1 MNEPAEIRS
10 EDQLRDDALAI
21 WRAGVEAVRPANLIP
36 QWVTVAGETLLIG
49 DLELS
54 LPEINRIAVVGV
66 GKAGAGMAVALETAL
81 GSDLMVQKQLTGW
94 VNVPAD
100 CLQKTQ
106 RIHLHAARP
115 AGVNEPT
122 AEAVEGTRKILSII
136 SSLQEDDLCLCLIS
150 GGGSAMLEVPIDG
163 FSLEAMISLTRD
175 LSASGAT
182 IQQMNLV
189 RRALSNVKGGG
200 LARACRAGRMIS
212 LVLSD
217 VLGDDLNTIASGPT
231 VPGEDVS
238 VAAIDMLEELGL
250 VDSEQGQRAVA
261 AINKSREEK
270 SAAFSTEVTNLVIGN
285 NATAVDA
292 AGVVAEQLGYSHAM
306 TSAREPEG
314 TAEEVGQH
322 LAKMA
327 SSMRRNFDKTES
339 GPDCLISGGEPVVK
353 LAPKEKRGRGGR
365 NQQLCLA
372 ALDKIEDWNG
382 IAMISGGTDGEDG
395 PTDAAGAIVTES
407 VARDAKEKGL
417 EPSKFLQR
425 NDAYTYFEQ
434 LNGLVKTGPT
444 NTNVCDLRVITI
456 TPRSAWKNTTT
467 DAPHD

>member
-1 MNEPAEIRS
+1 MNRS
-10 EDQLRDDALAI
+10 EQQLRDDALAI

-36 QWVTVAGETLLIG
+36 QWVTAEGETLLIG
-49 DLELS
+49 DLELA
-54 LPEINRIAVVGV
+54 LPDVRRMAVVGV

-81 GSDLMVQKQLTGW
+81 GGQVMEEKQLRGW

-100 CLQKTQ
+100 CVQPTQ
-106 RIHLHAARP
+106 RITLHAARP

-122 AEAVEGTRKILSII
+122 TEAVEGTREILKLV
-136 SSLQEDDLCLCLIS
+136 SSLDEGDLCLCLIS
-150 GGGSAMLEVPIDG
+150 GGGSAMLELPIEG
-163 FSLEAMISLTRD
+163 FPLESMIALTRD

-189 RRALSNVKGGG
+189 RRALSKVKGGG
-200 LARACRAGRMIS
+200 LAQACRAGRMIS

-217 VLGDDLNTIASGPT
+217 VLGDDLNAIASGPT
-231 VPGEDVS
+231 VLGNDES
-238 VAAIDMLEELGL
+238 AEAMAMLEKLELTG
-250 VDSEQGQRAVA
+250 SEHGQRAMHAIKEKDKQKTIEPVA
-261 AINKSREEK
+261 
-270 SAAFSTEVTNLVIGN
+270 EVTNLVIGN

-292 AGVVAEQLGYSHAM
+292 AGFVAEKLGYSHAM

-314 TAEEVGQH
+314 TAEEVGRH

-327 SSMRRNFDKTES
+327 SSMRQNLDKTES

-372 ALDKIEDWNG
+372 ALDQLEDWSG

-407 VARDAKEKGL
+407 VSIKAKVKNL
-417 EPSKFLQR
+417 EPAEYLEN
-425 NDAYTYFEQ
+425 NDAYTFFEQ
-434 LNGLVKTGPT
+434 VDSLVKTGPT
-444 NTNVCDLRVITI
+444 NTNVCDLRVVTV
-456 TPRSAWKNTTT
+456 TSV
-467 DAPHD
+467 